1 MPQKSRATASATRTA
16 NHSKPVATRTPKQP
30 SPGSAAVV
38 GIGASAGGLEALKTF
53 FAAVP
58 PSTGLAYVV
67 VVHLDPTHESALPE
81 LLGRVT
87 SLPVEAATDRQ
98 VLQPDR
104 VYIIPPNRHLV
115 VEGGLIRV
123 TEPLDRRGLRG
134 TIDHFF
140 RSLAAD
146 QRERAICIVLSGTGT
161 EGTLGAT
168 AVKAEGGMVMAQ
180 DPQTAAQPGMPAS
193 LIATGLVD
201 FTLSPEKMPEA
212 ILGYVRHPYLH
223 ATQSR
228 PLVVDR
234 QSPDGWQSIVSLLR
248 ARTKIDFR
256 GYKKGTLIR
265 RIERRMGLQQIKSHK
280 RYLEFLKSTPGEVD
294 LLFKDLLIGV
304 TRFFRDAP
312 AWDKL
317 GAQVMANLVG
327 EDGYEAP
334 IRAWVPGCA
343 TGEEAY
349 SLAILAAEKAADV
362 QSPRRIQIFATDVD
376 EGALDIAR
384 SGVYPESIVL
394 DVSPQRL
401 QRFFTREDHR
411 FRVAKGI
418 RESVVF
424 ASQNLISDPPFSKL
438 DLVCCR
444 NVLIYL
450 EPDVQ
455 RKLIALFHFA
465 LKPRGFLFLGGSE
478 SVGEGEDLFTP
489 LSKRWRIYV
498 KYGPSKHP
506 VIDIPFPK
514 PVTAA
519 IRETVQAT
527 SQPTLSALAEQQML
541 GHFGPA
547 AVVVNRNGQI
557 LHFVGAMDR
566 YLNLPTGAPTLDLAM
581 LAREPLKPI
590 LRAALHDGIRK
601 RRRASLETTVKV
613 GREARSKLRIT
624 IAPVKGTPKEE
635 GLSLVIFEEATAAKS
650 SPDTRRTRKQ
660 QQQQHD
666 IVHRLEAELKLT
678 RREQQNLV
686 EQLESSNEEL
696 KAANEEV
703 TSMNEELQSTNE
715 ELESSKEELQS
726 MNEELSTVN
735 AQLQDRVHD
744 LTVVNDDLTNLM
756 GATDIATV
764 FVDADLRVSRFTEP
778 ATRVLNLIPSD
789 IGRPIGHIAT
799 NLVDFDLAR
808 EVEAALRNRITIER
822 SVAAR
827 DSQHFIVR
835 VLPYVHKGQ
844 SPQGVVVTLTDV
856 TALKASESALR
867 LLNQTLEERVRDRTR
882 QISVPHDIARMLNE
896 ATTWDDALRSLLQRI
911 CTTEKWQIG
920 YIYLPSE
927 SDPSLLEETIEYLES
942 EAVKAFH
949 MKVPRRIELGT
960 GLAGRVLQS
969 GKAIWLNEQPA
980 LLEALPSGTDLIRAI
995 GLQSAIAFPLKIG
1008 GEMLAVV
1015 ELFSTVPNRAGGDLP
1030 SLLTDVGAQ
1039 IGVIIERERTMSQ
1052 AAAMVWRE
1060 QQSLVHTLHDSLG
1073 QQLTAIAMLG
1083 VSLRKR
1089 LQAEDGEVAETVAQ
1103 IARLAQSS
1111 NEQVRQLARGLFPI
1125 EVDGDAGRL
1134 ANSLRQ
1140 LATTTSSLGQIKC
1153 VVEEKGGSTV
1163 RDTRVATELYRI
1175 AQEAVTNAV
1184 KHSHAR
1190 RVTIRLTGEA
1200 NATIL
1205 SVADDGDG
1213 MQIDQEQAKGVG
1225 LRIMRFR
1232 AQSIGASLTVESK
1245 PDAGT
1250 VVTCMIRDRP
1260 RHFSP
1265 PPGLDE

>member
-1 MPQKSRATASATRTA
+1 MPQKRAKASANRKGSD
-16 NHSKPVATRTPKQP
+16 SKPAVARTRKQP

-38 GIGASAGGLEALKTF
+38 GIGASAGGLEALKAF
-53 FAAVP
+53 FTAVP
-58 PSTGLAYVV
+58 PGTGLAYVV

-81 LLGRVT
+81 LLGRAT
-87 SLPVEAATDRQ
+87 SLTVEAAADRQ
-98 VLQPDR
+98 VLQPDH

-115 VEGGLIRV
+115 VEGGLIRLN
-123 TEPLDRRGLRG
+123 EPLDRRGLRG

-146 QRERAICIVLSGTGT
+146 QRERAICIILSGTGT

-180 DPQTAAQPGMPAS
+180 DPLTAGQQGMPTSA
-193 LIATGLVD
+193 IATGLVD
-201 FTLSPEKMPEA
+201 FILSPEKMPQA
-212 ILGYVRHPYLH
+212 ILGYIRHPYLH
-223 ATQSR
+223 ATESR
-228 PLVVDR
+228 PPAVDHHA
-234 QSPDGWQSIVSLLR
+234 PDGLQSIVSLLR

-256 GYKKGTLIR
+256 GYKKGTLVR
-265 RIERRMGLQQIKSHK
+265 RIERRMGLQQIKSHR
-280 RYLEFLKSTPGEVD
+280 RYFEFLKNTPGEVD
-294 LLFKDLLIGV
+294 LLFKDLLISV
-304 TRFFRDAP
+304 TGFFRDP
-312 AWDKL
+312 QAWDNL

-327 EDGYEAP
+327 VDGYETP
-334 IRAWVPGCA
+334 IRVWMPGCA

-349 SLAILAAEKAADV
+349 SLAILAAEQAADV
-362 QSPRRIQIFATDVD
+362 QSARRIQIFATDVD

-384 SGVYPESIVL
+384 AGVYPESIAL
-394 DVSPQRL
+394 DVSAQRL
-401 QRFFTREDHR
+401 QRFFTRENHR
-411 FRVAKGI
+411 YRVAKGI

-465 LKPRGFLFLGGSE
+465 LKPHGFLFLGSAE
-478 SVGEGEDLFTP
+478 NVGEGDDLFTP
-489 LSKRWRIYV
+489 VAKRWRIYV
-498 KYGPSKHP
+498 KYRPAKHP
-506 VIDIPFPK
+506 IVDIPFPK

-519 IRETVQAT
+519 NRRTAQAT
-527 SQPTLSALAEQQML
+527 SQPTLSALAEHQML

-557 LHFVGAMDR
+557 LHFFGEMDR
-566 YLNLPTGAPTLDLAM
+566 YLNLPTGSPTLDLAM
-581 LAREPLKPI
+581 LAREPLKPV

-601 RRRASLETTVKV
+601 RLRASLETTFKI
-613 GREARSKLRIT
+613 GRQADSKLRIT
-624 IAPVKGTPKEE
+624 IAPLKGTQREE
-635 GLSLVIFEEATAAKS
+635 GLSLVIFEDVRVAKS
-650 SPDTRRTRKQ
+650 SPGPHAAR
-660 QQQQHD
+660 QQHRD

-678 RREQQNLV
+678 KREQQNLV
-686 EQLESSNEEL
+686 EELESSNEEL

-735 AQLQDRVHD
+735 AELQERVHE
-744 LTVVNDDLTNLM
+744 LTVVNDDLTNLLS
-756 GATDIATV
+756 ATDIATV
-764 FVDADLRVSRFTEP
+764 FVDADLHVSRFTEP
-778 ATRVLNLIPSD
+778 ATRVLNLMPSD

-808 EVEAALRNRITIER
+808 EVEAALKSRVTVER

-835 VLPYVHKGQ
+835 VLPYVRERKP
-844 SPQGVVVTLTDV
+844 PQGVVVTLTDV

-882 QISVPHDIARMLNE
+882 QISFPHDIARTLNE
-896 ATTWDDALRSLLQRI
+896 ATTWEGALRSLLQRI

-920 YIYLPSE
+920 YIYLPLE
-927 SDPSLLEETIEYLES
+927 SDRNVLEETIEYLES
-942 EAVKAFH
+942 NAVKAFH
-949 MKVPRRIELGT
+949 KKVPRRVERGT
-960 GLAGRVLQS
+960 GLAGGVLQS
-969 GKAIWLNEQPA
+969 GKAIWLSDQSA
-980 LLEALPSGTDLIRAI
+980 LLRTLPSATDLIREV

-1039 IGVIIERERTMSQ
+1039 IGVIIDRERTMSQ

-1073 QQLTAIAMLG
+1073 QQLTAVAMLG
-1083 VSLRKR
+1083 VSLKKR
-1089 LQAEDGEVAETVAQ
+1089 LQSEDGEVAETVEQ

-1125 EVDGDAGRL
+1125 EVDGDAGSL
-1134 ANSLRQ
+1134 THALRQ
-1140 LATTTSSLGQIKC
+1140 LATTTSTVGQIQC
-1153 VVEEKGGSTV
+1153 VVEEKGGSTI
-1163 RDTRVATELYRI
+1163 RDTRAATELYRI
-1175 AQEAVTNAV
+1175 AQEAVTNAL

-1190 RVTIRLTGEA
+1190 RVVIRLTGDA
-1200 NATIL
+1200 NATTL
-1205 SVADDGDG
+1205 SIADDGDG
-1213 MQIDQEQAKGVG
+1213 LQLDHEHHKGVG
-1225 LRIMRFR
+1225 FRIMKFR
-1232 AQSIGASLTVESK
+1232 AQSIGASLTIDSK
-1245 PDAGT
+1245 PDEGT
-1250 VVTCMIRDRP
+1250 VVTCVIRDRP
-1260 RHFSP
+1260 RRFSP
-1265 PPGLDE
+1265 PPA

>member
-1 MPQKSRATASATRTA
+1 MPQKPRAKASAKRTGS
-16 NHSKPVATRTPKQP
+16 HPKPVAARTPKQP

-38 GIGASAGGLEALKTF
+38 GIGASAGGLEALKAF
-53 FAAVP
+53 FTAVP
-58 PSTGLAYVV
+58 QNTGLAYVV
-67 VVHLDPTHESALPE
+67 VMHLDPTHESALPE

-98 VLQPDR
+98 VLQPDH

-115 VEGGLIRV
+115 VEGGLIRIA
-123 TEPLDRRGLRG
+123 EPLDRRGLRG

-180 DPQTAAQPGMPAS
+180 DPQTAGQQGMPAS

-201 FTLSPEKMPEA
+201 FILSPEKMPEA
-212 ILGYVRHPYLH
+212 ILAYIRHPYLH
-223 ATQSR
+223 ATESR
-228 PLVVDR
+228 PLAVDR
-234 QSPDGWQSIVSLLR
+234 QPPDGLQSIVSLLR

-265 RIERRMGLQQIKSHK
+265 RIERRMGLQQIKSHR

-294 LLFKDLLIGV
+294 LLFRDLLIGV
-304 TRFFRDAP
+304 TGFFRDAH
-312 AWDKL
+312 AWDNL
-317 GAQVMANLVG
+317 GAQVMANLVA
-327 EDGYEAP
+327 EDGYETP
-334 IRAWVPGCA
+334 IRAWVSGCA

-349 SLAILAAEKAADV
+349 SLAILAAEQAAEV

-384 SGVYPESIVL
+384 AGVYPESIAL

-489 LSKRWRIYV
+489 VSKRWRIFV
-498 KYGPSKHP
+498 KYRPSKHP
-506 VIDIPFPK
+506 IVDIPFPK
-514 PVTAA
+514 PQTAA
-519 IRETVQAT
+519 NRENAQAT
-527 SQPTLSALAEQQML
+527 SQPTLSALAEHQML
-541 GHFGPA
+541 GHFAPA

-557 LHFVGAMDR
+557 LHFFGAMDR
-566 YLNLPTGAPTLDLAM
+566 YLNLPTGPPTLDLAM

-601 RRRASLETTVKV
+601 RRRASLETTFKI

-624 IAPVKGTPKEE
+624 IAPVKGTQQEE
-635 GLSLVIFEEATAAKS
+635 GLSLVIFEEVPAAKS
-650 SPDTRRTRKQ
+650 SQDTRATRKQ
-660 QQQQHD
+660 EQHD

-703 TSMNEELQSTNE
+703 TSTNEELQSTNE

-735 AQLQDRVHD
+735 AQLQDKVHE
-744 LTVVNDDLTNLM
+744 LTVLNDDLTNLLA
-756 GATDIATV
+756 ATDIATV
-764 FVDADLRVSRFTEP
+764 FVDVDLRVGRFTEP

-789 IGRPIGHIAT
+789 VGRPIGHIAT

-808 EVEAALRNRITIER
+808 EVEAALRNRVTIER

-827 DSQHFIVR
+827 NSQHFIVR
-835 VLPYVHKGQ
+835 VLPYVREGK
-844 SPQGVVVTLTDV
+844 SPQGVVVTLIDV

-882 QISVPHDIARMLNE
+882 QISFPHDIARMLNE

-911 CTTEKWQIG
+911 CTAERWQIG

-927 SDPSLLEETIEYLES
+927 SDPNLLEETIEYLES

-949 MKVPRRIELGT
+949 MKVPRRLERGA

-969 GKAIWLNEQPA
+969 GKAIWLNDQPA
-980 LLEALPSGTDLIRAI
+980 LLRTLPSGTDLVREI

-1039 IGVIIERERTMSQ
+1039 IGVIIDRERTMSQ

-1073 QQLTAIAMLG
+1073 QQLTAVAMLG
-1083 VSLRKR
+1083 VSLKKR
-1089 LQAEDGEVAETVAQ
+1089 LQAEDGEFAETVEQ
-1103 IARLAQSS
+1103 IAQLAQAS

-1125 EVDGDAGRL
+1125 EVEADSGGL
-1134 ANSLRQ
+1134 AHALRQ
-1140 LATTTSSLGQIKC
+1140 LAATTSTLGALQC

-1163 RDTRVATELYRI
+1163 HDTRVATELYRI
-1175 AQEAVTNAV
+1175 AQEAVTNAL

-1190 RVTIRLTGEA
+1190 RVVIRLTGEG
-1200 NATIL
+1200 NATML

-1213 MQIDQEQAKGVG
+1213 LHIDQERGNGVG
-1225 LRIMRFR
+1225 FRIMKFR
-1232 AQSIGASLTVESK
+1232 AQSIGASLTIESK
-1245 PDAGT
+1245 PDEGT
-1250 VVTCMIRDRP
+1250 VVTCVIRDRP
-1260 RHFSP
+1260 RRFSP
-1265 PPGLDE
+1265 PG